1 MPAPWLGSQL
11 VPSLSVTAEELTSGL
26 ASSSETNVR
35 PVDLSVKRIGSR
47 LVTLVN
53 GLPVD
58 VHVDDGVV
66 GHESSKPTRI
76 TVLSE
81 RNIAL
86 PVSQF
91 EPIDG
96 SPASVPCP
104 AASCDAA
111 GVITLNRG
119 APAPVPSPAA
129 SGDADGVITLK
140 RGGKPLPS
148 GSAGKGTRAWSR
160 NWKREGKSVEP

>member
-66 GHESSKPTRI
+66 GHESSKPTRN

-104 AASCDAA
+104 AASCDA
-111 GVITLNRG
+111 
-119 APAPVPSPAA
+119 
-129 SGDADGVITLK
+129 DGVITLK

-148 GSAGKGTRAWSR
+148 GAAGKGTRAWSR